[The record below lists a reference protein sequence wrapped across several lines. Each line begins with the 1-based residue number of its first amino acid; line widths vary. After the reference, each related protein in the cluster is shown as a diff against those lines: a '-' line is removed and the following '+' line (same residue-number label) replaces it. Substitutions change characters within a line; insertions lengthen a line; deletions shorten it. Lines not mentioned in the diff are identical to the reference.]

1 MFRVYDSEANPE
13 GPGAPLPP
21 TGVLIS
27 VGPDREQMCV
37 GSLQSY
43 VSVAL
48 VLEEWDGAPIAGEWD
63 EEAKSHLY
71 LRGKLTVDMG
81 SAGAGIA
88 VGAMR
93 LIGGVGDYAVRVYA
107 RNREQVAGLYTDLSD
122 RYRDPLGDEFA
133 RAKKDLEGIEQYLLQ
148 LWRES

>member
-1 MFRVYDSEANPE
+1 MFRVYDSGADPE

-21 TGVLIS
+21 IGVLIS
-27 VGPDREQMCV
+27 VSPDREQMCV

-63 EEAKSHLY
+63 EETKGHLY
-71 LRGKLTVDMG
+71 LRGQLTVDMG

-107 RNREQVAGLYTDLSD
+107 RNREQVAGLYNDLSD
-122 RYRDPLGDEFA
+122 RYGDPLGDEFA